1 MISKYNFKNITWID
15 LQSPTPEEVAHLVEE
30 FSLPALMAEEFISET
45 VRSKVDLYKDLIF
58 LVLHFPV
65 NRHLKNYKTEQEID
79 FVIGKNF
86 LITIHYDLINPLHEF
101 SKKFEMDALLDKN
114 NVGNHAGH
122 LFYSIIKELYKNVMV
137 ELDTINPDLKK
148 IEKNIFEGKEKETV
162 KTISNLNR
170 HLLSYRQSMRFH
182 DETLK
187 SFESVGKKF
196 FEPEFAY
203 YLESIT
209 SEYNK
214 IKSILDNEKDVL
226 TDLRE
231 TNDSLLSSKTN
242 ETMRILTI
250 MTFIISPAT
259 LIASVFMMN
268 TKFSLIDDYWE
279 FYTILGAMFLTS
291 VITFI
296 FFKLKKWL

>member
-1 MISKYNFKNITWID
+1 MISKYSFNNITWVD
-15 LQSPTPEEVAHLVEE
+15 LQSPTPEEVSHLVEE
-30 FSLPALMAEEFISET
+30 FSLPKLMAEEFISET

-65 NRHLKNYKTEQEID
+65 NRHLKNFKTEQEID

-86 LITIHYDLINPLHEF
+86 LITIHYELINPLHEF
-101 SKKFEMDALLDKN
+101 SKKFEMDALLDKH

-122 LFYSIIKELYKNVMV
+122 LFYSVIKELYKNVIT

-148 IEKNIFEGKEKETV
+148 IEHNIFEGREKETV

-170 HLLSYRQSMRFH
+170 HLLSYRQSLRFH
-182 DETLK
+182 YETLK

-196 FEPEFAY
+196 FDPEFAF
-203 YLESIT
+203 YLESII

-214 IKSILDNEKDVL
+214 IKNILDNEKDVL

-242 ETMRILTI
+242 ETMRVLTI
-250 MTFIISPAT
+250 MTFIIAPAT
-259 LIASVFMMN
+259 LLASVFMMN
-268 TKFSLIDDYWE
+268 TEFPLIRTFVE
-279 FYTILGAMFLTS
+279 FYMILGGMFLTS
-291 VITFI
+291 IATFI

>member
-30 FSLPALMAEEFISET
+30 FSLPSLMADEFISET

-65 NRHLKNYKTEQEID
+65 SRHLKNFKTEQEID
-79 FVIGKNF
+79 FVIGNNL
-86 LITIHYDLINPLHEF
+86 LITIHYELINPLHEF

-122 LFYSIIKELYKNVMV
+122 LFYSIIKQLYKNVMT
-137 ELDTINPDLKK
+137 ELDTVNPDLKR
-148 IEKNIFEGKEKETV
+148 IEHNIFAGKEKETV
-162 KTISNLNR
+162 RTISNLNR
-170 HLLSYRQSMRFH
+170 RLLSYRQSMRFH
-182 DETLK
+182 SETLK

-196 FEPEFAY
+196 FEPEFTY
-203 YLESIT
+203 YLESIV

-250 MTFIISPAT
+250 MTFVISPAT
-259 LIASVFMMN
+259 LIASIFMMN
-268 TKFSLIDDYWE
+268 TNFVLIEDYNE
-279 FYTILGAMFLTS
+279 FYMILGAMFLTS

>member
-30 FSLPALMAEEFISET
+30 FSLPTLMADEFISET

-65 NRHLKNYKTEQEID
+65 SRHQKNFKTEQEID
-79 FVIGKNF
+79 FVVGKNL
-86 LITIHYDLINPLHEF
+86 LITIHYELVNPLHEF

-122 LFYSIIKELYKNVMV
+122 LFYSIIKELYKNVV
-137 ELDTINPDLKK
+137 TELDTVNPDLKR
-148 IEKNIFEGKEKETV
+148 IEHNIFAGKEKETV
-162 KTISNLNR
+162 RTISYLNR
-170 HLLSYRQSMRFH
+170 RLLSYRQSMRFH

-196 FEPEFAY
+196 FEPEFTY
-203 YLESIT
+203 YLESII
-209 SEYNK
+209 SEHNK

-242 ETMRILTI
+242 ETMRVLTI
-250 MTFIISPAT
+250 MTFVISPAT
-259 LIASVFMMN
+259 LIASIFMMN
-268 TKFSLIDDYWE
+268 TNFTMIDDYTD
-279 FYTILGAMFLTS
+279 FYVILGAMFLTS